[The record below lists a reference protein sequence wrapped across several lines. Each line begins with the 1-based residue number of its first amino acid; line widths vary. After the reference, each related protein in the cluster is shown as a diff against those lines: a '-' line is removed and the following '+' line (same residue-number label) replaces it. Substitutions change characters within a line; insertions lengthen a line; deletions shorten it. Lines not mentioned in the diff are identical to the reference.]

1 MSSAAPG
8 TLRYADFLSHKRGG
22 YLMTYHVSQRVG
34 AAFALAAHRA
44 GAAPTALTLIN
55 LVISLGTAAL
65 TIAVTPA
72 AHAGHLPWWPIA
84 IVVLIAWQVAYAL
97 DCADGQ
103 LARAAGLGSA
113 AGGRVDILCD
123 VAAQTGFIASVAAVT
138 VAYAPGTP
146 SWVVA
151 AFASLWMVNL
161 VTSILQ
167 KEEETASSMVSSK
180 NIVVEIVK
188 LIRDAAVIFL
198 VMPLI
203 LIVNPGWMVWY
214 MAFFAA
220 VNALFLAASIAFT
233 ARDALRA

>member
-123 VAAQTGFIASVAAVT
+123 VAAQT
-138 VAYAPGTP
+138 
-146 SWVVA
+146 
-151 AFASLWMVNL
+151 
-161 VTSILQ
+161 
-167 KEEETASSMVSSK
+167 ASSMVSSK

-203 LIVNPGWMVWY
+203 LIVNPGWMVWFV
-214 MAFFAA
+214 AFFAA